1 MAILETQR
9 LSKHFGNLAALDG
22 VDFQVEEGEVFGIAG
37 PNGAG
42 KSTLFNVITGT
53 YPPTSGKVF
62 FMGREISG
70 MPPYRICSLG
80 IGRTFQVPQTFHS
93 MSVLDNLRIG
103 GIFGAGDESHV
114 VDLLDFL
121 GLQEQAHL
129 PASNLDLY
137 TTKLTM
143 VGAALATECKLLML
157 DEPMAGFSHVEI
169 EQFLDLIRRINGEW
183 GITIVIIEHL
193 LDILIGISERMM
205 ILHYGERLFLGAPED
220 VREDPEV
227 IEVYLGG
234 KAVK

>member
-1 MAILETQR
+1 MSILETQR

-22 VDFQVEEGEVFGIAG
+22 VDFEVDEGEVFGIAG

-62 FMGREISG
+62 FQGKDISG
-70 MPPYRICSLG
+70 KPPYAICSLG

-114 VDLLDFL
+114 GDLLRFL
-121 GLQEQAHL
+121 GLEDQAQL

-137 TTKLTM
+137 TTKVTM
-143 VGAALATECKLLML
+143 VGAALATQCKLLML

-169 EQFLDLIRRINGEW
+169 ESFLNLIRRINGEW

-205 ILHYGERLFLGAPED
+205 ILHYGKRLFIGAPED
-220 VREDPEV
+220 VRENPEV

>member
-9 LSKHFGNLAALDG
+9 LSKHFGNLAALEG

-70 MPPYRICSLG
+70 MPPYRICNLG

-114 VDLLDFL
+114 GDLLDFL
-121 GLQEQAHL
+121 GLRDQAHL

-169 EQFLDLIRRINGEW
+169 ERFLDLIRRINGEW

-205 ILHYGERLFLGAPED
+205 VLHYGERLFIGAPED
-220 VREDPEV
+220 VREDPDV

>member
-114 VDLLDFL
+114 ADLLDFL